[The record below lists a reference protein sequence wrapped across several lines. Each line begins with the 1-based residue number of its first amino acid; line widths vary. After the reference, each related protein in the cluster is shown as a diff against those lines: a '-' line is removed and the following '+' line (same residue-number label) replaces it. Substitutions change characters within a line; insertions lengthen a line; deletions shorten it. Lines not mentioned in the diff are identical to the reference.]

1 MHWRQTH
8 CQNLAIKVCFLM
20 KTPLPISFYFRQ
32 RLPPKYV
39 PLQFHPTVHSAQLA
53 LRSRDWLPGRGGWE
67 ELRYL
72 SILFIVPLS
81 NLVKTD
87 NQQPQCGPDEYA
99 CRVTQQGVRKDQSNP
114 WLTHLSGV
122 GSIFSHT
129 CIPQKWRCDGE
140 ADCLEK
146 DDEENCPS
154 KFKQN
159 YKNYFVY

>member
-1 MHWRQTH
+1 MPP
-8 CQNLAIKVCFLM
+8 NGA
-20 KTPLPISFYFRQ
+20 FRAVGFATK
-32 RLPPKYV
+32 RLIAR
-39 PLQFHPTVHSAQLA
+39 T
-53 LRSRDWLPGRGGWE
+53 GRM
-67 ELRYL
+67 RR
-72 SILFIVPLS
+72 IAVFINTVPLS